1 MSEREVIFETRG
13 PVGVITMTRPKALN
27 SLTLG
32 MIEEIAPQLDAWAA
46 DDGVKAVVI
55 RGEGEKA
62 FCAGGD
68 VRAVWEAGREAKAAG
83 SLVPGRPGQL
93 TADFFREEYKLN
105 RQIFRFP
112 KPYIALIDGIT
123 MGGGVGLSVHGSHRV
138 AGDRTMIAM
147 PETAI
152 GLFPDVGGG
161 YFLPRLPGKTG
172 LFLALTGERVK
183 AADALALGIATHYV
197 PIERQ
202 ELILEQLVAADW
214 SEEPRTV
221 ADSVLSGLAG
231 TPGEASL
238 MARQR
243 EIDAACGAAT
253 LEEILAAMAASG
265 SDFLAERAERLGGF
279 SPTSMKLTLEQ
290 LRRGG
295 ELDFDACMIME
306 YRLSQAC
313 MAGEDF
319 YEGIRALLVDKDKN
333 PKWNPA
339 SLAEVDD
346 AEIEAMFAPLGEHDL
361 GFAD

>member
-32 MIEEIAPQLDAWAA
+32 MIEEMAPQLDAWAA
-46 DDGVKAVVI
+46 DDGVQAVVI

-68 VRAVWEAGREAKAAG
+68 VRAVWDAGRAAKASG
-83 SLVPGRPGQL
+83 SLVPGKPGQL
-93 TADFFREEYKLN
+93 TADFFRAEYRLN

-112 KPYIALIDGIT
+112 KPYVALIDGIT

-138 AGDRTMIAM
+138 AGDRTMVAM

-161 YFLPRLPGKTG
+161 YFLPRLPGKMGT
-172 LFLALTGERVK
+172 FLALTGERVK

-197 PIERQ
+197 PSERQ

-214 SEEPRTV
+214 S
-221 ADSVLSGLAG
+221 ADSKTVVDTILSGLAG
-231 TPGEASL
+231 DPGAAPL
-238 MARQR
+238 MAHQG
-243 EIDAACGAAT
+243 EIDTACSTGKA
-253 LEEILAAMAASG
+253 EEIISAMATGG
-265 SDFLAERAERLGGF
+265 SAFLAERAEHLGGF
-279 SPTSMKLTLEQ
+279 SPTSIKLTLAQ
-290 LRRGG
+290 LRRGR

-319 YEGIRALLVDKDKN
+319 YEGIRALLVDKDRE

-339 SLAEVDD
+339 RLAEVDE

-361 GFAD
+361 SFAD